1 MVLTNPY
8 FPSSH
13 FRSLYPF
20 RNLEIDALLVEDSL
34 RSYESDDL
42 HKLFVDLTNNKRIMN
57 TDLVSLMPYDE
68 SYFIIMSGYSRGLRI
83 DLNNPEDVIN
93 KLPGGKSLYEAFKKL
108 EWPKK

>member
-1 MVLTNPY
+1 
-8 FPSSH
+8 
-13 FRSLYPF
+13 
-20 RNLEIDALLVEDSL
+20 
-34 RSYESDDL
+34 
-42 HKLFVDLTNNKRIMN
+42 
-57 TDLVSLMPYDE
+57 MPYDE